1 MNLPLTA
8 PALRETR
15 PRVAVIGAG
24 PGGLASAMMLAAAG
38 ARVTLYERDDVV
50 GGRTRTLTAPGGYRF
65 DLGPTFFLYPRIL
78 SEIFA
83 ACGASLEQEVELRQ
97 LDPQYRLVFE
107 GSESIDATPDMD
119 RMEAEIARLS
129 PGDARGLR
137 PFLAENRRKLEAF
150 RPVLERALPRQG
162 GPKVVYSSQNIE
174 WSARPTLFSIG
185 LKRPGGDQLV
195 EATRLLE
202 AGFARRADLVLSISD
217 LEGNLIAAES
227 GRPVHYVPPVSD
239 LALGGPPAHRAYA
252 QAAREARCRYAALM
266 GSAYW
271 PNVEGFFTAFPESL
285 GFLAQ
290 DEQVWVAGS
299 LGPALQDD
307 PRYGDYKS
315 VNDARLR
322 AWGYVPD
329 GDKPAFFAGASC
341 VIVPVSSGAGAKL
354 KTADA
359 LASGL
364 PVVITP
370 HALEGY
376 GPLVQDAL
384 GQGVYVADTPQ
395 AFRGLVR
402 QAMREGLPGCAPEVR
417 RRLGFDRMADTL
429 RPLYEGLLDGAA

>member
-1 MNLPLTA
+1 MSRRCLMLAPFPMALPRHGGQVRA
-8 PALRETR
+8 ASIAHALRHAGWHVDTAGLYHADFFPEAEWGAYDIVISDPATSR
-15 PRVAVIGAG
+15 RALDDLAFGDLHVAR
-24 PGGLASAMMLAAAG
+24 AAAADEG
-38 ARVTLYERDDVV
+38 VV
-50 GGRTRTLTAPGGYRF
+50 
-65 DLGPTFFLYPRIL
+65 D
-78 SEIFA
+78 
-83 ACGASLEQEVELRQ
+83 ELRRL
-97 LDPQYRLVFE
+97 LDR
-107 GSESIDATPDMD
+107 
-119 RMEAEIARLS
+119 
-129 PGDARGLR
+129 LR
-137 PFLAENRRKLEAF
+137 PHVVHMEHPWTW
-150 RPVLERALPRQG
+150 PVLERALPRQG
-162 GPKVVYSSQNIE
+162 GPKIVYSSQNIE
-174 WSARPTLFSIG
+174 WSARPALFGIG

-217 LEGNLIAAES
+217 LEGPLIAAES

-239 LALGGPPAHRAYA
+239 LVPGGPPVHGAYA

-315 VNDARLR
+315 VNDTRLR

-329 GDKPAFFAGASC
+329 GDKPAFFASASC

-384 GQGVYVADTPQ
+384 GQGVYVAETPQ
-395 AFRGLVR
+395 AFRSLVR
-402 QAMREGLPGCAPEVR
+402 RAMREGLPGCAPEIR